1 MWPCACRSR
10 RDVRWVDARGGQH
23 PVRAEALAG
32 ALVDPFAFGG
42 AALLARLN
50 AAPDAPAVHASLCLA
65 YLGATVA
72 EAHLFCVDRS
82 GFGLLGRDA
91 APDAEWREFRFA
103 FSNEVRD
110 VDALESTLRDMADEA
125 RAHVAAGGGAA

>member
-1 MWPCACRSR
+1 MSDSLALSGAPPTTQPRSPR
-10 RDVRWVDARGGQH
+10 PTPPTLSFTPTAS
-23 PVRAEALAG
+23 
-32 ALVDPFAFGG
+32 GG

-72 EAHLFCVDRS
+72 EAHVFCVDRT

-91 APDAEWREFRFA
+91 SPGAEWREFRFA

-110 VDALESTLRDMADEA
+110 VAGLESTLRDMADEA
-125 RAHVAAGGGAA
+125 RAHVAAGSSGAAA